1 MTGGVTGGDACAA
14 GGYRVHGWCVVLP
27 GCGQLFQVELGGNE
41 SCSRYAA
48 NFAISRWQ
56 AEEP

>member
-27 GCGQLFQVELGGNE
+27 GCGQLFQVELGGNK
-41 SCSRYAA
+41 SYSQYAA
-48 NFAISRWQ
+48 NFAISR
-56 AEEP
+56 